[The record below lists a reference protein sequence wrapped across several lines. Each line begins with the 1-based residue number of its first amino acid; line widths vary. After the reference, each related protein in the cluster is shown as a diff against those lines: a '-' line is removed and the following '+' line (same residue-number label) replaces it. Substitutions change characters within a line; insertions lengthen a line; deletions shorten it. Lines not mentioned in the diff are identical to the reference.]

1 MPDVYFPRD
10 PDDPVSVAHYAL
22 AAGDVAAAERAS
34 RDALRANPHSIPARI
49 NLAAALELSGN
60 EHEALLEY
68 LEAAGRSRSNLRAL
82 VALGSAFRRRRR
94 WSLALD
100 AYSRARD
107 VGPDDPDALGGL
119 AEVLY
124 QMDSPAA
131 AHAHIERACVMRVDD
146 AELWN
151 TAGRIRLA
159 LGDSLG
165 AVSAYR
171 NAARL
176 KPTDWDIRRYL
187 GYALY
192 ASGDLADALVEMKRS
207 VELNPRGALSH
218 WALGRMLSDWNRP
231 DEALFH
237 LREATLLDPDD
248 ADYWF
253 DLAVAEERLGH
264 LLASRHALN
273 MALKLDGDYAAGHPQ
288 VNDLATRLDHA
299 FIATERANAEDV
311 VATGPDGFGCEQ
323 CRITPRAGKRPP
335 LERKRVISPP
345 GQMEYA
351 LALCENCRQTYLE
364 LSVGM
369 SGSGSD
375 AHGEWRAWVPLLG
388 REVDEV
394 DAALALAPVP
404 ERAALLDRLMRAR
417 RRLVEYPRGVF
428 WWCEPRVEEVQ
439 R

>member
-1 MPDVYFPRD
+1 MPDVHSSCN
-10 PDDPVSVAHYAL
+10 PDDPLSVAHHAL
-22 AAGDVAAAERAS
+22 TAGDVSTAERAS

-49 NLAAALELSGN
+49 NLAAALELSGRD
-60 EHEALLEY
+60 HEALLEY
-68 LEAAGRSRSNLRAL
+68 LEAANRSRSSVLAL
-82 VALGSAFRRRRR
+82 VALGSAFRRRKR

-107 VGPDDPDALGGL
+107 VDPDDPDALGGL

-131 AHAHIERACVMRVDD
+131 ARAHIERACVIRVDD

-151 TAGRIRLA
+151 TAGRVRIA

-165 AVSAYR
+165 GVSAYR
-171 NAARL
+171 KAAQL
-176 KPTDWDIRRYL
+176 KPMDWDIRRYL

-192 ASGDLADALVEMKRS
+192 ASGDIADALAEMKRS
-207 VELNPRGALSH
+207 VELNPRGSLSH

-264 LLASRHALN
+264 LLAARHALN

-288 VNDLATRLDHA
+288 LNDLATRLDHA
-299 FIATERANAEDV
+299 FIAMERANAEDV

-323 CRITPRAGKRPP
+323 CRVTPRAGKRPP
-335 LERKRVISPP
+335 IARKRVISPP
-345 GQMEYA
+345 GQMQYA

-369 SGSGSD
+369 AGSGSD

-394 DAALALAPVP
+394 DSALALAPAS
-404 ERAALLDRLMRAR
+404 ERPAILDRLMRAR

-428 WWCEPRVEEVQ
+428 SWCEPRVEEIQ

>member
-1 MPDVYFPRD
+1 MPDVCFPHGPED
-10 PDDPVSVAHYAL
+10 PFSVAHYAL
-22 AAGDVAAAERAS
+22 AAGDVATAERVS

-49 NLAAALELSGN
+49 NLAAALELSGR

-68 LEAAGRSRSNLRAL
+68 LEAAGRSRSSILAL
-82 VALGSAFRRRRR
+82 VALGSAFRRRKR

-107 VGPDDPDALGGL
+107 VDPDDPDALGGL

-131 AHAHIERACVMRVDD
+131 ARAHIERACAICTHD
-146 AELWN
+146 AEIWN
-151 TAGRIRLA
+151 TAGRVRLS

-171 NAARL
+171 NAAQL
-176 KPTDWDIRRYL
+176 KPHDWDIRRYL
-187 GYALY
+187 GYALF
-192 ASGDLADALVEMKRS
+192 ASGDLADALKEMKRS
-207 VELNPRGALSH
+207 VELNPRAPLSH
-218 WALGRMLSDWNRP
+218 WALGRMLSDWHRP

-248 ADYWF
+248 PDYWF
-253 DLAVAEERLGH
+253 DLAVAEDRLGH
-264 LLASRHALN
+264 LLAARHALN
-273 MALKLDGDYAAGHPQ
+273 MALKIDGDYAAGHPQ
-288 VNDLATRLDHA
+288 LNDLATRLDHA
-299 FIATERANAEDV
+299 FIAMERANAEDV

-335 LERKRVISPP
+335 IARKRVISPP
-345 GQMEYA
+345 GQMQYA

-369 SGSGSD
+369 AGSGST

-394 DAALALAPVP
+394 DSTLVLAPAA
-404 ERAALLDRLMRAR
+404 ERPVLLDRLMRAR
-417 RRLVEYPRGVF
+417 RRLVEYPLGVIS
-428 WWCEPRVEEVQ
+428 WCEPRVGAVTS
-439 R
+439 